1 MTKLEIER
9 KFKKAG
15 WKIVHGAAHDLA
27 VSPTGQKVPIPRH
40 TGDVPTGTAQKN
52 LEGRWSKIGFLVGSN
67 ARLFQGAF
75 L

>member
-15 WKIVHGAAHDLA
+15 WKIVHGKAHDLA

-40 TGDVPTGTAQKN
+40 TGDIPTGTAKK
-52 LEGRWSKIGFLVGSN
+52 S
-67 ARLFQGAF
+67 
-75 L
+75 